1 MAERE
6 YFMAS
11 ACTGAGSRCKSNRE
25 LRAATRALVSR
36 GTTSYIFVC
45 SRNILTPD
53 CVLTRT
59 QGNRSAEG
67 GREKKKNLPGGRFNF
82 YGFID
87 FERSKENFGES
98 PLIPIL
104 FPQSSRVHR
113 ARLVRVHRSQR
124 VPSRRNPAKRAVE
137 RGRAQMLARLSA
149 HIFRN
154 SLKRQF
160 NLPLAAH

>member
-1 MAERE
+1 
-6 YFMAS
+6 MAS

-67 GREKKKNLPGGRFNF
+67 GREKKKKKGMDGEETERWTKCRGKNSSGLPSG
-82 YGFID
+82 IIWD
-87 FERSKENFGES
+87 ITMRSREQKLES
-98 PLIPIL
+98 
-104 FPQSSRVHR
+104 
-113 ARLVRVHRSQR
+113 
-124 VPSRRNPAKRAVE
+124 
-137 RGRAQMLARLSA
+137 RG
-149 HIFRN
+149 
-154 SLKRQF
+154 
-160 NLPLAAH
+160 